1 MCAFNIEHPDQCVV
15 AVYGDTARADVAV
28 HDLESVGLGAQ
39 QVSVIRRQFDPDPKT
54 AAEMRLGDD
63 SLKDAA
69 VGGAIGG
76 VAGAAG
82 AATLISAGIG
92 VVLMS
97 GPLAVLTGAI
107 VGALLGAMRGWGV
120 HDNALAKYEQ
130 LVEDGKTLVVVSGGT
145 TDVARAE
152 QLLRLTDADSVDMH
166 MRTGDDSREIDDR
179 AYH

>member
-1 MCAFNIEHPDQCVV
+1 MSAFEYKPPDQCVV
-15 AVYGDTARADVAV
+15 AAYGDPSQAETAV
-28 HDLESVGLGAQ
+28 HDLESVGLGGE

-54 AAEMRLGDD
+54 TAEMRLGDD

-69 VGGAIGG
+69 VGSAIGG

-92 VVLMS
+92 MVLMT

-120 HDNALAKYEQ
+120 HDKALDKYEQ
-130 LVEDGKTLVVVSGGT
+130 LVEDGKTLVVVSGNT
-145 TDVARAE
+145 TDVSRAE
-152 QLLRLTDADSVDMH
+152 QLLRLTDAESVDMH

-179 AYH
+179 ATR